1 MTYRIRRLP
10 AARDDLLEIWLTRA
24 EYDEASADQLLGRL
38 EDAFTLIAEHPEIG
52 PQRDDLAQGVRLFL
66 RSPYLIA
73 YQIDTAADAIDM
85 IRVVDGRRDLAALL
99 KPH

>member
-10 AARDDLLEIWLTRA
+10 AARNDLLQIWLSRA
-24 EYDEASADQLLGRL
+24 EYDEASADRLLDTL
-38 EDAFTLIAEHPEIG
+38 EHALTLIAEHPEIG

-73 YQIDTAADAIDM
+73 YQIDRAAEAIDI

-99 KPH
+99 TAD